1 MLPKNLRYQS
11 KIESAMAQSYRTNIA
26 PLNSTTAAAGTNIII
41 NIPTS
46 DNLVL
51 ATTESYLKFGLQL
64 TTAAADVFRLD
75 SCGAHGFIQK
85 IRVFSG
91 SNLLEEIDNYGLLA
105 KMLFDIQQST
115 DATYGR
121 QNQLCG
127 TRSDLVSLTPAAGII
142 ASCLQVNSGEGFNF
156 AGAGVNSTL
165 ANNCTAISGPALSRY
180 YCLNLISLLGSLNS
194 QNYFPLFACKSTPI
208 RIEIQLVNGIVNAGM
223 STTGTTTFSLV
234 DIEYIANF
242 IKLSDAAM
250 EVIWDSIGGRD
261 GQLSFSIPQYA
272 NYQYTYVLGI
282 GATQVNFSIPAKFSS
297 LKSIFVMIRD
307 NAGGTGVL
315 GYFPYSTVT
324 ANLSNYYF
332 RVGSEIMPTKAPY
345 TYPEM
350 FAELCK
356 AFGSISD
363 LNWHPSIEKTSYETL
378 SSGTALT
385 IVNQG
390 NANSGSFYIGLDLEN
405 YVSAPKDTIWCGKNT
420 NTSDIFCV
428 LNYGGSTVTNIRLDA
443 FAMFDAEIVCQ
454 NNVCFRQF

>member
-1 MLPKNLRYQS
+1 
-11 KIESAMAQSYRTNIA
+11 
-26 PLNSTTAAAGTNIII
+26 
-41 NIPTS
+41 
-46 DNLVL
+46 
-51 ATTESYLKFGLQL
+51 
-64 TTAAADVFRLD
+64 
-75 SCGAHGFIQK
+75 
-85 IRVFSG
+85 
-91 SNLLEEIDNYGLLA
+91 LLEEIDNYGLLA

-127 TRSDLVSLTPAAGII
+127 TRSDLSAYAAGNAIVL
-142 ASCLQVNSGEGFNF
+142 ANPTYLSCNQVNSGEGFNF
-156 AGAGVNSTL
+156 AGAAVNSTL
-165 ANNCTAISGPALSRY
+165 ANNCTAISGSAFSRY

-208 RIEIQLVNGIVNAGM
+208 RIEIQLVNNIINAGM
-223 STTGTTTFSLV
+223 SYSGGTTFSLV

-272 NYQYTYVLGI
+272 NYQYTYVLGVN
-282 GATQVNFSIPAKFSS
+282 ATQVNFSIPAKFSS

-307 NAGGTGVL
+307 NAGGTGTA

-345 TYPEM
+345 SNPEM

-363 LNWHPSIEKTSYETL
+363 LNWHPSIEKTSYEMT
-378 SSGTALT
+378 SST
-385 IVNQG
+385 ICTIANNG
-390 NANSGSFYIGLDLEN
+390 NINSGSFYIGLDLEN

-428 LNYGGSTVTNIRLDA
+428 LNYGGTGSVVGGIPIPIVSNIRLDA

>member
-1 MLPKNLRYQS
+1 
-11 KIESAMAQSYRTNIA
+11 
-26 PLNSTTAAAGTNIII
+26 
-41 NIPTS
+41 
-46 DNLVL
+46 
-51 ATTESYLKFGLQL
+51 
-64 TTAAADVFRLD
+64 
-75 SCGAHGFIQK
+75 
-85 IRVFSG
+85 
-91 SNLLEEIDNYGLLA
+91 LLEEIDNYGLLA

-127 TRSDLVSLTPAAGII
+127 TRSDLVGLTSGTY
-142 ASCLQVNSGEGFNF
+142 ASCLQINSGEGFNF
-156 AGAGVNSTL
+156 NSINATANPANVSTL
-165 ANNCTAISGPALSRY
+165 GNNCTAMSGPATAIQNAVVGPPAYPAIITATLTPTYRY

-194 QNYFPLFACKSTPI
+194 QNYFPLFACKSSPI
-208 RIEIQLVNGIVNAGM
+208 RIEIQLVNGITNAGM

-272 NYQYTYVLGI
+272 NYQYTYVLGT

-307 NAGGTGVL
+307 QGTGAST
-315 GYFPYSTVT
+315 YFPYSTVT
-324 ANLSNYYF
+324 ANLLNYYF

-345 TYPEM
+345 SYPEM

-356 AFGSISD
+356 AFGSMSD
-363 LNWHPSIEKTSYETL
+363 LNWQPSIEKTSYEMTASFPCAIGNNGNV
-378 SSGTALT
+378 SSA
-385 IVNQG
+385 
-390 NANSGSFYIGLDLEN
+390 SFYIGLDLEN

-428 LNYGGSTVTNIRLDA
+428 LNYGGTPAATVGTTVTNIRLDA